1 MVTRGLRGVRASAVI
16 VSIALVAA
24 GVFMPSA
31 VLAIRSVPFATD
43 SAAPSLASVSSGV
56 LSVGGLSARAATGV
70 TGTGVDSANG
80 ELLTP
85 APEAAD
91 IADWWDG
98 LDEADRATAAAA
110 EPTVIGNLDGVPYDE
125 RDRINRRTLRSD
137 LAALRRSLDDGLGT
151 ASAVAAAQ
159 RLAMLEQIDEALTP
173 SPGGPAR
180 LLLSLDTEFP
190 GKAAIALGDL
200 ETASYIS
207 ILVPGALL
215 SVREHMAE
223 WTKVTDDLFA
233 EQRSWERTFGEN
245 GTVATVSWIGYHT
258 PDLTNAISLDLAEQ
272 GASALA
278 SFVNGIRARH
288 PGSGPY
294 LSVFA
299 HSYGSTATSMA
310 LSRGWMSVDAFAMM
324 GSPGGE
330 VKDVAELGVPD
341 DNVWVGEAPWD
352 PVVNTAFFGV
362 DPGSPSFGAKR
373 MNVSGSADPIT
384 GAFLT
389 ASIGHDW
396 YLEPGTE
403 SLRNLSLIGI
413 AKGEFVTDGSDDDQL
428 KTPSLLG

>member
-1 MVTRGLRGVRASAVI
+1 MRASAVI

-24 GVFMPSA
+24 GVFVPSA
-31 VLAIRSVPFATD
+31 VLAIRSVPFAAD
-43 SAAPSLASVSSGV
+43 SAAPALGSVSSGV
-56 LSVGGLSARAATGV
+56 LSVGGLTARAATASDGTRAASA
-70 TGTGVDSANG
+70 TGQLV
-80 ELLTP
+80 TP

-98 LDEADRATAAAA
+98 LDRSEQESTAAA
-110 EPTVIGNLDGVPYDE
+110 EPTVVGNLDGVPYEE
-125 RDRINRRTLRSD
+125 RDRVNRRTLRTD
-137 LAALRRSLDDGLGT
+137 LAALRASLDEGLGT

-159 RLAMLEQIDEALTP
+159 RLAMLEQIDKALTP
-173 SPGGPAR
+173 SPGGPDR

-200 ETASYIS
+200 ETADYIS

-223 WTKVTDDLFA
+223 WTKVTDDLYA
-233 EQRSWERTFGEN
+233 EQQSWERTFGEHS
-245 GTVATVSWIGYHT
+245 TVATVSWIGYHT

-294 LSVFA
+294 LSIFA

-310 LSRGWMSVDAFAMM
+310 LSRGWMSVDAFAMI

-330 VKDVAELGVPD
+330 VKDAAELGVPG

-373 MNVSGSADPIT
+373 MNVSGSSDPIT

-389 ASIGHDW
+389 ASVGHDW

-428 KTPSLLG
+428 KTLSLLG